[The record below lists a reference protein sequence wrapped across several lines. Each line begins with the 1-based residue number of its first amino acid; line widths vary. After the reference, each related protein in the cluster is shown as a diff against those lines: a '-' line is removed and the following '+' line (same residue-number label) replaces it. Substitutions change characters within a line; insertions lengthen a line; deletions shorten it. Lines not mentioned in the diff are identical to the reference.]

1 MPAINTPRKPRHPAV
16 PSHRKPAPQAAFP
29 HRLSNLLSFADK
41 RDLIAAFQVPGPLDR
56 RTSQLKVTD
65 RTPTCNTLTYTSH
78 KAAMD
83 TGTRL
88 KLVRESYKLSQ
99 RELARRSGV
108 TNATISL
115 IEQNRVSPSV
125 SSLKKLLEG
134 IPMSLADFFTFDQP
148 PREHQYVFRA
158 NEQPDLGRDGAR
170 LLLIGAALPT
180 RQMRFLREQYAP
192 GASSGDEPI
201 VHSEGEEC
209 GLVTRGT
216 VELTVDGQ
224 VSVLNPGDGYY
235 FPTTLPHKFRNIGQD
250 EAEIISANTPAN
262 F

>member
-1 MPAINTPRKPRHPAV
+1 MLPDTP
-16 PSHRKPAPQAAFP
+16 PSQAGSLPQFP
-29 HRLSNLLSFADK
+29 HLTDRHQGPSGFFHSRLSNLLSNTNK
-41 RDLIAAFQVPGPLDR
+41 RDLIPAFHGSGTGNGVIRGHQSPATHPHYPLSIHR
-56 RTSQLKVTD
+56 IR
-65 RTPTCNTLTYTSH
+65 LTWT
-78 KAAMD
+78 
-83 TGTRL
+83 
-88 KLVRESYKLSQ
+88 
-99 RELARRSGV
+99 RRSGV

-158 NEQPDLGRDGAR
+158 NEQPDLGRHGLR
-170 LLLIGAALPT
+170 LLLIGASVPS
-180 RQMRFLREQYAP
+180 RQMRLLREQYAP
-192 GASSGDEPI
+192 GASSGEEPI
-201 VHSEGEEC
+201 VHAEGEEC

-224 VSVLNPGDGYY
+224 ISVLNAGDGYY

>member
-1 MPAINTPRKPRHPAV
+1 MCHPIAG
-16 PSHRKPAPQAAFP
+16 KPAPTSFLFVRNNRQPAHFDHHP
-29 HRLSNLLSFADK
+29 SNLLSNTGK
-41 RDLIAAFQVPGPLDR
+41 RDLIAAFHGSGTREQRDPRDLRVTRHPPPSPL
-56 RTSQLKVTD
+56 L
-65 RTPTCNTLTYTSH
+65 H
-78 KAAMD
+78 KAVMD
-83 TGTRL
+83 TGSRL

-158 NEQPDLGRDGAR
+158 NEQPDLGRHGLR
-170 LLLIGAALPT
+170 LLLIGASVPS
-180 RQMRFLREQYAP
+180 RQMRLLREQYAP
-192 GASSGDEPI
+192 GASSGEEPI
-201 VHSEGEEC
+201 VHAEGEEC

-224 VSVLNPGDGYY
+224 VSVLSAGDGYY
-235 FPTTLPHKFRNIGQD
+235 FPTTLPHKFRNIGAD

>member
-1 MPAINTPRKPRHPAV
+1 MPQIENGNTVTPV
-16 PSHRKPAPQAAFP
+16 GAAEGCAY
-29 HRLSNLLSFADK
+29 SNTHK
-41 RDLIAAFQVPGPLDR
+41 RDLIAAFHVSGTGKR
-56 RTSQLKVTD
+56 RDPRLLS
-65 RTPTCNTLTYTSH
+65 TPITLAYQAH
-78 KAAMD
+78 KAVMD
-83 TGTRL
+83 TGSRL

-158 NEQPDLGRDGAR
+158 NEQPDLGRHGLR
-170 LLLIGAALPT
+170 LLLIGASVPS
-180 RQMRFLREQYAP
+180 RQMRLLREQYAP
-192 GASSGDEPI
+192 GASSGEEPI

-224 VSVLNPGDGYY
+224 ISVLNAGDGYY

>member
-1 MPAINTPRKPRHPAV
+1 MCFNASPII
-16 PSHRKPAPQAAFP
+16 F
-29 HRLSNLLSFADK
+29 D
-41 RDLIAAFQVPGPLDR
+41 
-56 RTSQLKVTD
+56 TSA
-65 RTPTCNTLTYTSH
+65 N

-88 KLVRESYKLSQ
+88 KLVRERNNLSQ
-99 RELARRSGV
+99 RELARRSGL
-108 TNATISL
+108 TNSTISQ

-158 NEQPDLGRDGAR
+158 NEQPDLGRDGLR
-170 LLLIGAALPT
+170 LLMIGAPVAN

-192 GASSGDEPI
+192 GASSGEEAI

-235 FPTTLPHKFRNIGQD
+235 FPTTLPHSFRNIGQD

>member
-1 MPAINTPRKPRHPAV
+1 
-16 PSHRKPAPQAAFP
+16 
-29 HRLSNLLSFADK
+29 
-41 RDLIAAFQVPGPLDR
+41 
-56 RTSQLKVTD
+56 
-65 RTPTCNTLTYTSH
+65 
-78 KAAMD
+78 MD

-88 KLVRESYKLSQ
+88 KLVRESHKLSQ

-134 IPMSLADFFTFDQP
+134 IPMSLAEFFTFDQP
-148 PREHQYVFRA
+148 PGRSTEQHVFRA
-158 NEQPDLGRDGAR
+158 GDQPDLGRDGLR
-170 LLLIGAALPT
+170 LLLVGATLPS

-192 GASSGDEPI
+192 GASSGDESI
-201 VHSEGEEC
+201 VHAEGEEC

-216 VELTVDGQ
+216 IELTIDGQ
-224 VSVLNPGDGYY
+224 VHVLGAGDGYY
-235 FPTTLPHKFRNIGQD
+235 FPTTLAHRFRNIGQD

>member
-1 MPAINTPRKPRHPAV
+1 
-16 PSHRKPAPQAAFP
+16 
-29 HRLSNLLSFADK
+29 
-41 RDLIAAFQVPGPLDR
+41 
-56 RTSQLKVTD
+56 
-65 RTPTCNTLTYTSH
+65 
-78 KAAMD
+78 MD
-83 TGTRL
+83 TGARL

-134 IPMSLADFFTFDQP
+134 IPMTLADFFTFDQP
-148 PREHQYVFRA
+148 PGQDQYVFRA
-158 NEQPDLGRDGAR
+158 NDQPDLGRNGLR
-170 LLLIGAALPT
+170 LLLVGATLPS

-201 VHSEGEEC
+201 VHAEGEEC

-216 VELTVDGQ
+216 IELTIDGQ
-224 VSVLNPGDGYY
+224 TNILSAGDGYY
-235 FPTTLPHKFRNIGQD
+235 FPSTLPHRFRNIGQD

>member
-1 MPAINTPRKPRHPAV
+1 
-16 PSHRKPAPQAAFP
+16 
-29 HRLSNLLSFADK
+29 
-41 RDLIAAFQVPGPLDR
+41 
-56 RTSQLKVTD
+56 
-65 RTPTCNTLTYTSH
+65 
-78 KAAMD
+78 MD

-158 NEQPDLGRDGAR
+158 NEQPDLGRDGLR
-170 LLLIGAALPT
+170 LLMIGAPVAN

-192 GASSGDEPI
+192 GASSGEEAI
-201 VHSEGEEC
+201 VHAEGEEC
-209 GLVTRGT
+209 GLVTPRHRG
-216 VELTVDGQ
+216 VDRGRASQ
-224 VSVLNPGDGYY
+224 RAQPGGWLL
-235 FPTTLPHKFRNIGQD
+235 LPHHLAPQLSQHWPG
-250 EAEIISANTPAN
+250 
-262 F
+262 

>member
-1 MPAINTPRKPRHPAV
+1 
-16 PSHRKPAPQAAFP
+16 
-29 HRLSNLLSFADK
+29 
-41 RDLIAAFQVPGPLDR
+41 
-56 RTSQLKVTD
+56 
-65 RTPTCNTLTYTSH
+65 
-78 KAAMD
+78 MD
-83 TGTRL
+83 TGSRL

-158 NEQPDLGRDGAR
+158 NEQPDLGRDGLR
-170 LLLIGAALPT
+170 LLLIGASVPS
-180 RQMRFLREQYAP
+180 RQMRLLREQYAP
-192 GASSGDEPI
+192 GASSGEEPI
-201 VHSEGEEC
+201 VHAEGEEC

-224 VSVLNPGDGYY
+224 VSVLNAGDGYY
-235 FPTTLPHKFRNIGQD
+235 FPTTLPHRFRNIGAD

>member
-1 MPAINTPRKPRHPAV
+1 
-16 PSHRKPAPQAAFP
+16 
-29 HRLSNLLSFADK
+29 
-41 RDLIAAFQVPGPLDR
+41 
-56 RTSQLKVTD
+56 
-65 RTPTCNTLTYTSH
+65 
-78 KAAMD
+78 MD

-158 NEQPDLGRDGAR
+158 NEQPDLGRHGLR
-170 LLLIGAALPT
+170 LLLIGASVPS
-180 RQMRFLREQYAP
+180 RQMRLLREQYAP
-192 GASSGDEPI
+192 GASSGEEPI
-201 VHSEGEEC
+201 VHAEGEEC

-224 VSVLNPGDGYY
+224 VSVLNAQAQDWAMPLKNVVLADSGVWVTALAGIAA
-235 FPTTLPHKFRNIGQD
+235 LPFRRAHSQPAATMSN
-250 EAEIISANTPAN
+250 SVSTANGSMEG
-262 F
+262 